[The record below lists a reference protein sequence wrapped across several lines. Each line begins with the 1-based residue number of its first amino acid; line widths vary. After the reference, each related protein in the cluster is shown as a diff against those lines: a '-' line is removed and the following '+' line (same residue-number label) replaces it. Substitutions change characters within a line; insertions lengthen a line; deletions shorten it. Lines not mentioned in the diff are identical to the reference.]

1 MSGFIIEC
9 NSRFP
14 RGGSNMRIFSSSPW
28 KLPWKCLSAHA
39 LKCPLRRTGFKQSCA
54 PISLYGVTDTNQMSS
69 FACAASRQLEQ
80 CVSRRLS
87 VHKERRIWG
96 YQPAHA
102 ISGSLTQKR
111 PLNPL
116 LCPVPL
122 AQKQSGKKP
131 HPSARVSL
139 PQTLWQISSEQYKAQ
154 SLYSLFFF
162 SFLSTKEALST
173 CFLSK

>member
-1 MSGFIIEC
+1 MPGFIIAC

-28 KLPWKCLSAHA
+28 KLPWKCVSAHA

-54 PISLYGVTDTNQMSS
+54 PVSLYGVTDTNQMSS

-80 CVSRRLS
+80 CASRRLS
-87 VHKERRIWG
+87 VHKEDLG
-96 YQPAHA
+96 LPASSCYQRQPNAEAPTKSITLSSAFGPEA
-102 ISGSLTQKR
+102 IRKEATPFCKSFFAVNSLTDLLWAVQSTKPIL
-111 PLNPL
+111 PL
-116 LCPVPL
+116 
-122 AQKQSGKKP
+122 
-131 HPSARVSL
+131 
-139 PQTLWQISSEQYKAQ
+139 
-154 SLYSLFFF
+154 FF